1 MLSERRVLRLP
12 KAVRMHVDERAA
24 ILNVTQQPLSWTRTA
39 DVNYVELQAAPCPLL
54 VDNQCSVYAVRPF
67 VCRRFQCH
75 REAGE
80 AFDPSGP
87 FGCRNLSDRLEQS
100 RVTRR
105 AYALNQRKASKWAL
119 AHGWKGDEA

>member
-1 MLSERRVLRLP
+1 MTDLERLAVERAVTRVLP
-12 KAVRMHVDERAA
+12 KPAV
-24 ILNVTQQPLSWTRTA
+24 WTRISG
-39 DVNYVELQAAPCPLL
+39 DYPDGWWELQAAPCPLL

-75 REAGE
+75 RAAGE

-87 FGCRNLSDRLEQS
+87 LGCRNLSDRLDQS

-105 AYALNQRKASKWAL
+105 AYALNQRKAARWAL
-119 AHGWKGDEA
+119 KMGWKGDEA

>member
-1 MLSERRVLRLP
+1 VP
-12 KAVRMHVDERAA
+12 KAIRMTLDEVGALMDALPDHETRQDKLLTRLTRVDG
-24 ILNVTQQPLSWTRTA
+24 QFF
-39 DVNYVELQAAPCPLL
+39 ELKAAPCPLL

-75 REAGE
+75 RAAGE

-87 FGCRNLSDRLEQS
+87 LGCKNLSDRLEQS

-105 AYALNQRKASKWAL
+105 AYALNQRKAARWGL